1 MLVIVWAKGNPT
13 GPVRRREIQMKRL
26 VWLVVALFLIA
37 ATVPALAGKGE
48 KCTADA
54 QTCLNHFSSYKEKGW
69 NGMKAE
75 ANDKGDKVVTSVAAG
90 SPAEKAG
97 FRVGDVL
104 VSLNGA
110 KMSDKEAVKKA
121 KGEWKVGSQVTYTV
135 LRGQTEQQIA
145 VTLAPMPEAV
155 YAETVGQHMIEN
167 HMTAASTA
175 SAESK
180 KN

>member
-1 MLVIVWAKGNPT
+1 MKGLT
-13 GPVRRREIQMKRL
+13 
-26 VWLVVALFLIA
+26 WLAVALFLVSA
-37 ATVPALAGKGE
+37 AVQAFAGKGE

-69 NGMKAE
+69 HGIKAE
-75 ANDKGDKVVTSVAAG
+75 ANDKGEKVVKSVAAG
-90 SPAEKAG
+90 SPAERAG
-97 FRVGDVL
+97 FKVGDVL

-121 KGEWKVGSQVTYTV
+121 KGEWKVGSQVTYNV
-135 LRGQTEQQIA
+135 LRGKTEQPIS
-145 VTLAPMPEAV
+145 VTLAPMPEEV
-155 YAETVGQHMIEN
+155 YAEMVGQHMIES
-167 HMTAASTA
+167 HMTVGSTT

>member
-1 MLVIVWAKGNPT
+1 MKGLT
-13 GPVRRREIQMKRL
+13 
-26 VWLVVALFLIA
+26 WFAVALFLISA
-37 ATVPALAGKGE
+37 AAPALAGKGE

-54 QTCLNHFSSYKEKGW
+54 QTCLNHFSAYKDKGW
-69 NGMKAE
+69 HGIKSE
-75 ANDKGDKVVTSVAAG
+75 ANDKGESVVKSVVAG

-97 FRVGDVL
+97 FQPGDVL

-121 KGEWKVGSQVTYTV
+121 KGEWKVGSQVTYSV
-135 LRGQTEQQIA
+135 LRGGAEQQIA
-145 VTLAPMPEAV
+145 VTLAPMPEEV
-155 YAETVGQHMIEN
+155 YAGMVGQHMIEN
-167 HMTAASTA
+167 HMAAAPTA